1 MFRHR
6 QAWLGAFAVVVITLV
21 ITLVTIA
28 ARGSAARGVS
38 DTSLAGIHRIRHV
51 VIVMQENRSF
61 DSYFG
66 TYPGADGLPR
76 DARGHFT
83 VCIPDPRA
91 GSCQRPYHDR
101 SNDNAG
107 GQHLAQQS
115 TEDVDGGKMDGF
127 VRAAEASERGCM
139 WYYNDPKCAKA
150 AVPDVM
156 GYHDGRDIPNYWAY
170 AKNFVLQDHMFE
182 PVRSWSLPAHYYEV
196 SAWSAA
202 CPVPSP
208 LPNLD
213 AIFNVNPMSCR
224 NDFAIALAPK
234 SAKSGP
240 AGRKSTGPEDEVRNS
255 ASMVHVVAWTDLTYL
270 LAKRGVSWRYYVAN
284 ETSTGCKTL
293 AQVEA
298 CMNAQTNLRTTPY
311 IWNPLLTATDV
322 REDRQIGNIQTI
334 DHFYAAARAG
344 TLPAV
349 SWVTPGGLESEHP
362 PALVS
367 VGQTHVTRVINAI
380 MSGPDWKSTAIFLAW
395 DDWGGFYD
403 HVPPPRVDI
412 NGYGI
417 RVPAMVISPYAR
429 RGYIDH
435 QTLSFDAYLRFIED
449 DFLNGERIDPK
460 TDGRPD
466 RRPDVRENMPQL
478 GNLVRDFNFNQKPL
492 PPMLLPLH
500 PKTDLKTTI
509 TFH

>member
-1 MFRHR
+1 MFYRR
-6 QAWLGAFAVVVITLV
+6 LALLGCGVIFV
-21 ITLVTIA
+21 MAIA
-28 ARGSAARGVS
+28 MIGARGSATQGARGRPAS
-38 DTSLAGIHRIRHV
+38 GIHLIRHV
-51 VIVMQENRSF
+51 VIIMQENRSF

-76 DARGHFT
+76 DAHGNFT
-83 VCIPDPRA
+83 VCVPDPRA
-91 GSCQRPYHDR
+91 GSCRRPYHDE

-115 TEDVDGGKMDGF
+115 TEGVDGGKMDGF
-127 VRAAEASERGCM
+127 IRAAEASERGCM
-139 WYYNDPKCAKA
+139 WYYNDPKCAKSA
-150 AVPDVM
+150 APDVM
-156 GYHDGRDIPNYWAY
+156 GYHDGGDIPNYWAY
-170 AKNFVLQDHMFE
+170 ARNFVLQDHMFE

-208 LPNLD
+208 LPNLE
-213 AIFNVNPMSCR
+213 AIFHVDPMSCR

-234 SAKSGP
+234 SPKIRQAAGPRSGG
-240 AGRKSTGPEDEVRNS
+240 AEDEVRNS
-255 ASMVHVVAWTDLTYL
+255 ASTVHVVAWTDLTYL
-270 LAKRGVSWRYYVAN
+270 LARHRVSWRYYVAN
-284 ETSTGCKTL
+284 ATSTGCKTL
-293 AQVEA
+293 PQIEA
-298 CMNAQTNLRTTPY
+298 CMNAQSNHRTTPY

-322 REDRQIGNIQTI
+322 REDRQIGNIQTM
-334 DHFYAAARAG
+334 DRFYAAARAG

-349 SWVTPGGLESEHP
+349 SWVTPGGLSSEHP
-362 PALVS
+362 PALVTM
-367 VGQTHVTRVINAI
+367 GQTHVTRVINAI
-380 MSGPDWKSTAIFLAW
+380 MRGPDWNSTAIFLAW

-403 HVPPPRVDI
+403 HVAPPRVDE
-412 NGYGI
+412 NGYGL
-417 RVPAMVISPYAR
+417 RVPALVISPYAR

-466 RRPDVRENMPQL
+466 RRPDVREDDPRL
-478 GNLVRDFNFNQKPL
+478 GNLVRDFDFNRRPL
-492 PPMLLPLH
+492 HPMLLPLN
-500 PKTDLKTTI
+500 PKTNLKTTL